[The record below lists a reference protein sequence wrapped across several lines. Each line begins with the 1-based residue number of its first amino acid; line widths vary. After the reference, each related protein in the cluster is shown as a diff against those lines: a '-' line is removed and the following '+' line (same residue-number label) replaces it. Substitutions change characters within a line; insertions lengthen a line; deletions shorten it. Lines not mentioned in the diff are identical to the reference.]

1 MTWSIIIT
9 LLLAGLL
16 FLILEILVFPGTSVV
31 GIVGFI
37 LLIVAIWGA
46 YTYQGTNYGHY
57 TLIATFGLTFIA
69 LFFSLRSKTWK
80 KFSLDH
86 EIDGKVNLIDENAIK
101 AGDTGTTVSRLAPMG
116 NALINGEMYE
126 VATNGD
132 FIDQEK
138 EIIVIKVEK
147 NKIIVKLKPN

>member
-9 LLLAGLL
+9 LILAGLF

-31 GIVGFI
+31 GIVGFV

-46 YTYQGTNYGHY
+46 YSFHGTSYGHY
-57 TLIATFGLTFIA
+57 TLIATFSLTFLA

-80 KFSLDH
+80 KFSLEH
-86 EIDGKVNLIDENAIK
+86 EVDGKVNVIDENAIK
-101 AGDTGTTVSRLAPMG
+101 TGDTGTTVSRLAPMG
-116 NALINGEMYE
+116 NALINGEIYE
-126 VATNGD
+126 VSTNGD

-138 EIIVIKVEK
+138 EIIVIKIEK
-147 NKIIVKLKPN
+147 NKIIVKLKNN